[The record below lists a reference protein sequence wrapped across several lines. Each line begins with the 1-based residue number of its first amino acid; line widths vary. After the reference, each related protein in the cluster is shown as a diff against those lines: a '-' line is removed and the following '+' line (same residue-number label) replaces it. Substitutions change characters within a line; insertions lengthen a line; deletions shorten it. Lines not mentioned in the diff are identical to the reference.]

1 MNALNLNQQEQ
12 EVLMQ
17 ILKRSLTDLDHEI
30 RHTDSSEY
38 KRMLR
43 ERQIVLIGI
52 VNKFPAMVEHA
63 AAL

>member
-1 MNALNLNQQEQ
+1 MKALDLNQQEQ

-17 ILKRSLTDLDHEI
+17 ILKRCLTDLDHEI

-38 KRMLR
+38 KQMLR
-43 ERQIVLIGI
+43 KRQIVLVGI
-52 VNKFPAMVEHA
+52 VNKVPAMVEHA

>member
-12 EVLMQ
+12 EVLVQ
-17 ILKRSLTDLDHEI
+17 LLNRCLTDLDHEI
-30 RHTDSSEY
+30 HHTDSSEY

-43 ERQIVLIGI
+43 KRQIVLIGI
-52 VNKFPAMVEHA
+52 VNKIPAMVEHA